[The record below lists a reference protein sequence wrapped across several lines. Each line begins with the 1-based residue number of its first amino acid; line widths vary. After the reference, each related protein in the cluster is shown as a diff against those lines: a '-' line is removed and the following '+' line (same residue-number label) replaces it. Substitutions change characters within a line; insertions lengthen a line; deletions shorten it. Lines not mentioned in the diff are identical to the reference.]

1 MPHLHG
7 PCKTLRVRLM
17 LREKTAGHLERTVS
31 LFRQVVSYYLQVFHD
46 HMELLERS
54 DWLKQAELLTHRTKD
69 NPEPL
74 YPFDRDFPN
83 LPSGLRRAA
92 IAEARGLALSWR
104 GNYECWQRKKA
115 KHEERNRKRVEQGKK
130 PVPFTE
136 RPPQFPDEVSSWPTW
151 YGTAYKAL
159 DERRIFLKV
168 FTGRSYGYRKV
179 VLAAPLV
186 VPPGYA
192 CGSPTLL
199 RKEHGWELHIPLYQV
214 TSPVAYDDKLK
225 ALFYL
230 LAEAEK
236 SGDAPKASGLR
247 KAIVKHLIKTDP
259 SLRVCVVDLGVDH
272 HAVMTVR
279 DTEGRVW
286 ATRFLPGAKD
296 NCLRKRYLEKVVR
309 LQKQTRIIPDGETF
323 ARDLWEKISNFDD
336 YLAHLISRRI
346 VDFAAEHGA
355 KIIVFENLKTLRP
368 EKGTKS
374 HYLNQK
380 LGYWVRGRVYRY
392 AKYKALH
399 AGILVVSVSP
409 ANTSRRCPLCGKLSI
424 ERYTPGRRNGKKLA
438 KCAACGKVRDVSADF
453 LATENIF
460 DRLLCVYTS

>member
-7 PCKTLRVRLM
+7 PCKTLRVRLI
-17 LREKTAGHLERTVS
+17 LGEKTAEHLERTVS

-54 DWLKQAELLTHRTKD
+54 DWLKQAELLTHRTKG

-74 YPFDRDFPN
+74 YPFDREFPN

-92 IAEARGLALSWR
+92 IAEARGLALSWKS
-104 GNYECWQRKKA
+104 NYERWQRKKE
-115 KHEERNRKRVEQGKK
+115 KHEQRNRKRVEQGKK

-136 RPPQFPDEVSSWPTW
+136 RPPRFPDEVSSWPTW
-151 YGTAYKAL
+151 YGTAYKTL
-159 DERRIFLKV
+159 DERRILLKV
-168 FTGRSYGYRKV
+168 FTGRSYGYRKA
-179 VLAAPLV
+179 VLAGSFAIPA
-186 VPPGYA
+186 GYA
-192 CGSPTLL
+192 AGSPTLV
-199 RKEHGWELHIPLYQV
+199 RKVHGWELHIPLFQV
-214 TSPVAYDDKLK
+214 ASPASDEKLK
-225 ALFYL
+225 ALFFL

-236 SGDAPKASGLR
+236 SGDSFRVSALR
-247 KAIVKHLIKTDP
+247 KVIVQHLIKTDP

-279 DTEGRVW
+279 DTEGRVL
-286 ATRFLPGAKD
+286 AARFLRGAKD
-296 NCLRKRYLEKVVR
+296 SRLRKRYLEKVVN
-309 LQKQTRIIPDGETF
+309 LQRQTRIIPEGETF
-323 ARDLWEKISNFDD
+323 ARDLWEKIANFNN

-346 VDFAAEHGA
+346 VDFAVEHGA

-392 AKYKALH
+392 ARYKALH
-399 AGILVVSVSP
+399 AGILVVRVSP
-409 ANTSRRCPLCGKLSI
+409 PDTSRRCPLCGKLSI
-424 ERYTPGRRNGKKLA
+424 ERYTPGKKNGKKLA
-438 KCAACGKVRDVSADF
+438 RCVACKKLRDVSADF

-460 DRLLCVYTS
+460 DRFLCVYAS

>member
-1 MPHLHG
+1 MPHLYG
-7 PCKTLRVRLM
+7 PCKTLRVRLI
-17 LREKTAGHLERTVS
+17 LGEKTAGHLERTVS

-54 DWLKQAELLTHRTKD
+54 DWLKQAELLTHCTKD

-74 YPFDRDFPN
+74 YPFDREFPD

-92 IAEARGLALSWR
+92 IAEARGLALSWKS
-104 GNYECWQRKKA
+104 NYERWQRKKE
-115 KHEERNRKRVEQGKK
+115 KHEQRNRKRAEEGKK

-151 YGTAYKAL
+151 YGTAYKTL
-159 DERRIFLKV
+159 DERRILLKV

-179 VLAAPLV
+179 VLAGSFAIPA
-186 VPPGYA
+186 GYA
-192 CGSPTLL
+192 AGSPTLV
-199 RKEHGWELHIPLYQV
+199 RKRYGWGLHIPLFQV
-214 TSPVAYDDKLK
+214 TSLLSDEKLK
-225 ALFYL
+225 ALFFL

-236 SGDAPKASGLR
+236 FGDASRASGLR
-247 KAIVKHLIKTDP
+247 KAFLKHLIRTDP

-279 DTEGRVW
+279 DTEGRVL
-286 ATRFLPGAKD
+286 AARFLPGAKD
-296 NCLRKRYLEKVVR
+296 SRLRKRYLEKVVR
-309 LQKQTRIIPDGETF
+309 LQRETRVIPEGESF
-323 ARDLWEKISNFDD
+323 ARDLWEKIANFND
-336 YLAHLISRRI
+336 YLAHLISRQI
-346 VDFAAEHGA
+346 VDFAVEHGA

-392 AKYKALH
+392 ARYKALH
-399 AGILVVSVSP
+399 AGILVVRVSP
-409 ANTSRRCPLCGKLSI
+409 ADTSRRCPLCGKLTI

-438 KCAACGKVRDVSADF
+438 RCSSCGKVRDFSADF

-460 DRLLCVYTS
+460 DRFLCVYAS